1 MVSIGTGSSGDTQEN
16 VVVGHTGAVF
26 PLEFEDPKIPEGGAE
41 EAAENLKE
49 GVQVLLYYCPVMGV
63 LIVVRKHELRLHD
76 VSTIAAQM
84 PEAAAGLAGE
94 LPNVGP

>member
-1 MVSIGTGSSGDTQEN
+1 MVNIGTGSSGDTQKDMVMGN
-16 VVVGHTGAVF
+16 AGAVF

-63 LIVVRKHELRLHD
+63 LIVVRKHEVRFHD
-76 VSTIAAQM
+76 VSTVAAK
-84 PEAAAGLAGE
+84 PIEAAD
-94 LPNVGP
+94 